1 MSNFPVVNGVSVLI
15 PPPHGYVVNF
25 ENPKQQCALA
35 AYILWGSGTFV
46 ATLFFIQYLYVKL
59 WLIRKWDAETVFVVL
74 AWVLGNIDNAL
85 LGCKCPSKN
94 CSVRSLIHFSDVG

>member
-1 MSNFPVVNGVSVLI
+1 MSNFPVVDGVSVLI
-15 PPPHGYVVNF
+15 PPPQGYVVNF
-25 ENPKQQCALA
+25 KNPKQQCALA

-59 WLIRKWDAETVFVVL
+59 WLIRKWDVETVFVIL

-85 LGCKCPSKN
+85 LGCKCPSKT
-94 CSVRSLIHFSDVG
+94 CFVRSLIHFSDVG